1 MPGLFALFRLVA
13 GVPDA
18 PPTAEPALFL
28 GETHIIGDD
37 EPLLLTDFVD
47 PEPRSVAA
55 GR

>member
-13 GVPDA
+13 FAPDA
-18 PPTAEPALFL
+18 APTAAPAPIPDE
-28 GETHIIGDD
+28 GGADD